1 MDTPPSTVWQVSEGC
16 QFVWQLWDD
25 EYVVFDHG
33 SGSTHFLDVI
43 AGEALQT
50 LVQSPSDVPGLT
62 HSMASRMGIEADSA
76 LEQRIRDTLD
86 RFREAGLVE
95 PSLT

>member
-1 MDTPPSTVWQVSEGC
+1 MDTPSSTVWQVSEGC

-33 SGSTHFLDVI
+33 SGSTHFIDLI

-50 LVQSPSDVPGLT
+50 LVQSPSDVSGLT

>member
-33 SGSTHFLDVI
+33 SGSTHFLDPV
-43 AGEALQT
+43 AAEALQK
-50 LVQSPSDVPGLT
+50 LVASPSDLPGLT
-62 HSMASRMGIEADSA
+62 RQIAARVGAEPDSS
-76 LEQRIRDTLD
+76 LEQRIRETLD